1 VNYNRPE
8 LLDKLAS
15 EYVLGT
21 MRGRARR
28 RFEQLLRRHPTA
40 QSAVH
45 AWEDR
50 LGRLAS
56 SVAPIKPP
64 DRVWAGIEAKMRPVA
79 KSGEKARWTWL
90 DWLKPV
96 AGFAFGAVLTTGLVL
111 NDPGRFVSVDE
122 VAQSKQ
128 ALPQSYVGLLV
139 NDAGEPTLLASS
151 TRQGRRLTVKF
162 LRPVDTG
169 GKLLQ
174 LWALP
179 KEGAPFPVGVVTL
192 AKPPASTTVELRDTS
207 EKLFFNVPRLAVSL
221 EAARAASGAKPSGPF
236 ILAGHCVKLW

>member
-1 VNYNRPE
+1 VNYDRPE

-21 MRGRARR
+21 LRGRARR
-28 RFEQLLRRHPTA
+28 RFEQLLRKQPAA

-64 DRVWAGIEAKMRPVA
+64 DRVWAAIDARLRPA
-79 KSGEKARWTWL
+79 TGSSERPRSSWL
-90 DWLKPV
+90 DWLKPL
-96 AGFAFGAVLTTGLVL
+96 AGFAFGAVLTIGLVL
-111 NDPGRFVSVDE
+111 NDPGRFVSVDD

-139 NDAGEPTLLASS
+139 NEAGDPTLLASS
-151 TRQGRRLTVKF
+151 TRYGRRLTVKF
-162 LRPVDTG
+162 LRPVDPA
-169 GKLLQ
+169 GKLIQ

-179 KEGAPFPVGVVTL
+179 REGPPLPVGVVTPT
-192 AKPPASTTVELRDTS
+192 KPPGSTTLELADTS
-207 EKLFFNVPRLAVSL
+207 ERLFANVPRLAISL
-221 EAARAASGAKPSGPF
+221 ESAPAASGTLPSGPF
-236 ILAGHCVKLW
+236 VFAGNCVKLW

>member
-1 VNYNRPE
+1 MNYDRPE

-21 MRGRARR
+21 LRGRARR
-28 RFEQLLRRHPTA
+28 RFEQLMRTRPAAL
-40 QSAVH
+40 SAVH

-50 LGRLAS
+50 LGRLAA

-64 DRVWAGIEAKMRPVA
+64 DRVWAAIDAKIGAPPKVAQA
-79 KSGEKARWTWL
+79 KSSWL

-96 AGFAFGAVLTTGLVL
+96 AGFAFGTLLTVGLVL
-111 NDPGRFVSVDE
+111 NRPGMFVTVDE
-122 VAQSKQ
+122 VAQNKQ
-128 ALPQSYVGLLV
+128 ALPQSYVGLLL

-151 TRQGRRLTVKF
+151 TRQGRKLTVKF
-162 LRPVDTG
+162 LRAVDPG
-169 GKLLQ
+169 GKVLQ

-179 KEGAPFPVGVVTL
+179 KEGAPFPVGVVTP
-192 AKPPASTTVELRDTS
+192 AKPATSTTLELRDTS

-221 EAARAASGAKPSGPF
+221 EDVPAAAGAQPSGPF
-236 ILAGHCVKLW
+236 VLSGHCVKLW

>member
-1 VNYNRPE
+1 VNYDRPE

-21 MRGRARR
+21 LRGRARR
-28 RFEQLLRRHPTA
+28 RFEQVLRLRPA
-40 QSAVH
+40 ARSAVH

-50 LGRLAS
+50 LGRLAA

-64 DRVWAGIEAKMRPVA
+64 DRVWSAIETRLSPAPQARA
-79 KSGEKARWTWL
+79 KSSWL

-96 AGFAFGAVLTTGLVL
+96 VGFAFGAALTVGLVL
-111 NDPGRFVSVDE
+111 NNPGQFVSVDD

-128 ALPQSYVGLLV
+128 ALPQSYVGLLL
-139 NDAGEPTLLASS
+139 NEAGEPTLLASS
-151 TRQGRRLTVKF
+151 TRHGKLLTVKF
-162 LRPVDTG
+162 LRPVDPA
-169 GKLLQ
+169 GKIIQ

-179 KEGAPFPVGVVTL
+179 KEGAPFPVGVVTP
-192 AKPPASTTVELRDTS
+192 AKPSASTTLELRDTS

-221 EAARAASGAKPSGPF
+221 EDAPAASGALPSGPF
-236 ILAGHCVKLW
+236 VFAGNCVKLW

>member
-1 VNYNRPE
+1 MNYDRPE

-21 MRGRARR
+21 LRGRARR
-28 RFEQLLRRHPTA
+28 RFEQILRTRPA
-40 QSAVH
+40 AKDAVA

-50 LGRLAS
+50 LGRLAA

-64 DRVWAGIEAKMRPVA
+64 ERVWAAIDAKLGPVPA
-79 KSGEKARWTWL
+79 ARKQSSWL

-96 AGFAFGAVLTTGLVL
+96 AGFAFGAVLTVGLVL
-111 NDPGRFVSVDE
+111 NDPARFVSVDD

-128 ALPQSYVGLLV
+128 ALPQSYVGLLL

-151 TRQGRRLTVKF
+151 TRQGTRVTVKF
-162 LRPVDTG
+162 LRPVDAA
-169 GKLLQ
+169 GKILQ

-179 KEGAPFPVGVVTL
+179 KEGAPFPIGVVTPT
-192 AKPPASTTVELRDTS
+192 KPPGSTTFELRDTS
-207 EKLFFNVPRLAVSL
+207 EKLLSNVPRLAVSL
-221 EAARAASGAKPSGPF
+221 EDAPAAAGTLPSGPF
-236 ILAGHCVKLW
+236 VLAGNCVKLW

>member
-1 VNYNRPE
+1 MNYDRPE

-21 MRGRARR
+21 LRGRARR
-28 RFEQLLRRHPTA
+28 RFEQVLRLRPA
-40 QSAVH
+40 ARLAVH

-50 LGRLAS
+50 LGRLAA

-64 DRVWAGIEAKMRPVA
+64 DRVWSAIETRLHPAPQARA
-79 KSGEKARWTWL
+79 KSSWL

-96 AGFAFGAVLTTGLVL
+96 AGFAFGAALTIGLVL
-111 NDPGRFVSVDE
+111 NNPGQFVSVDD

-128 ALPQSYVGLLV
+128 ALPQSYVGLLL

-151 TRQGRRLTVKF
+151 TRHGKLLTVKF
-162 LRPVDTG
+162 LRPVDPA
-169 GKLLQ
+169 GKIIQ

-179 KEGAPFPVGVVTL
+179 KEGAPFPVGVVTP
-192 AKPPASTTVELRDTS
+192 AKPSASTTLELRDTS

-221 EAARAASGAKPSGPF
+221 EDAPAVSGALPSGPF
-236 ILAGHCVKLW
+236 VFAGNCVKLW

>member
-1 VNYNRPE
+1 MNYDRPE

-21 MRGRARR
+21 LRGRARR
-28 RFEQLLRRHPTA
+28 RFEQILRTRPA
-40 QSAVH
+40 AKDAVA

-50 LGRLAS
+50 LGRLAA

-64 DRVWAGIEAKMRPVA
+64 ERVWAAIDARLGPVPVA
-79 KSGEKARWTWL
+79 RKQSSWL

-96 AGFAFGAVLTTGLVL
+96 AGFAFGAVLTVGLVL
-111 NDPGRFVSVDE
+111 NDPARFVSVDE

-128 ALPQSYVGLLV
+128 ALPQSYVGLLL

-151 TRQGRRLTVKF
+151 TRQGTRVTVKF
-162 LRPVDTG
+162 LRPVDAA
-169 GKLLQ
+169 GKILQ

-179 KEGAPFPVGVVTL
+179 KEGAPFPVGVVTPT
-192 AKPPASTTVELRDTS
+192 KPPGSTTFELRDTS
-207 EKLFFNVPRLAVSL
+207 EKLLSNVPRLAVSL
-221 EAARAASGAKPSGPF
+221 EDAPAAAGALPSGPF
-236 ILAGHCVKLW
+236 VLAGNCVKLW

>member
-1 VNYNRPE
+1 VNYDRPE

-21 MRGRARR
+21 LRGRARR
-28 RFEQLLRRHPTA
+28 RFEQLLRKYPAA

-56 SVAPIKPP
+56 SVAPVKPP
-64 DRVWAGIEAKMRPVA
+64 ERLWTAIETKLPGAKKQAKAG
-79 KSGEKARWTWL
+79 WL

-96 AGFAFGAVLTTGLVL
+96 AGFAFGAALTVGLVL
-111 NDPGRFVSVDE
+111 NNPARFVSVDE

-139 NDAGEPTLLASS
+139 NEAGEPTLLASS
-151 TRQGRRLTVKF
+151 TRQGKRLTVKF
-162 LRPVDTG
+162 LRPVDPA
-169 GKLLQ
+169 GKVLQ

-179 KEGAPFPVGVVTL
+179 KEGAPFPVGVVTP
-192 AKPPASTTVELRDTS
+192 AKPTASTTLELRDTS
-207 EKLFFNVPRLAVSL
+207 EKLFSNVPRLAVSL
-221 EAARAASGAKPSGPF
+221 EDAPAAPGALPSGQF

>member
-1 VNYNRPE
+1 VNYDRPE

-21 MRGRARR
+21 LRGRARR
-28 RFEQLLRRHPTA
+28 RFEQLLRTLPAA
-40 QSAVH
+40 QAAVH
-45 AWEDR
+45 GWEDR

-64 DRVWAGIEAKMRPVA
+64 DRLWSAIEAQLAPAPRT
-79 KSGEKARWTWL
+79 ARARAGWL

-96 AGFAFGAVLTTGLVL
+96 AGFAFGAVLTVGLVL
-111 NDPGRFVSVDE
+111 NSPTRFVSLDD

-128 ALPQSYVGLLV
+128 ALPQSYVGLLL
-139 NDAGEPTLLASS
+139 NEAGEPTLLASS
-151 TRQGRRLTVKF
+151 TRQGTRLTVKF
-162 LRPVDTG
+162 LRAVDPA
-169 GKLLQ
+169 GKVLQ

-179 KEGAPFPVGVVTL
+179 KDGAPFPVGVVTP
-192 AKPPASTTVELRDTS
+192 AKPAASSTLELRDSS

-221 EAARAASGAKPSGPF
+221 EDAPAAAGAQPSAPFVLSGF
-236 ILAGHCVKLW
+236 CVKLW

>member
-1 VNYNRPE
+1 VNYDRPE

-21 MRGRARR
+21 LRGRARR
-28 RFEQLLRRHPTA
+28 RFEQILRLHPTA

-56 SVAPIKPP
+56 SVAPVKPP
-64 DRVWAGIEAKMRPVA
+64 ERVWAGIETSLHPAPRTAKR
-79 KSGEKARWTWL
+79 SGWL
-90 DWLKPV
+90 EWLKPI
-96 AGFAFGAVLTTGLVL
+96 AGFAFGAVLTVGLVL
-111 NDPGRFVSVDE
+111 NNPTQFVSVDD

-139 NDAGEPTLLASS
+139 NEKGEPTLLASS
-151 TRQGRRLTVKF
+151 TRHGKRLTVKF
-162 LRPVDTG
+162 LRPVDAA
-169 GKLLQ
+169 GKVLQ

-179 KEGAPFPVGVVTL
+179 REGAPFPVGVVTP
-192 AKPPASTTVELRDTS
+192 AKPTASTTLELRDTS
-207 EKLFFNVPRLAVSL
+207 EKLFANVPRLAVSL
-221 EAARAASGAKPSGPF
+221 EDAPAASGALPSGEF
-236 ILAGHCVKLW
+236 VLAGHCVKLW

>member
-1 VNYNRPE
+1 VNYDQPE
-8 LLDKLAS
+8 LLDKLAA

-21 MRGRARR
+21 LRGRARR
-28 RFEQLLRRHPTA
+28 RFEQVLSTHQAA
-40 QSAVH
+40 QSAVQ

-56 SVAPIKPP
+56 SVAPVKPP
-64 DRVWAGIEAKMRPVA
+64 DRVWAAIDAKLRPTPRASA
-79 KSGEKARWTWL
+79 KKRAGWL

-96 AGFAFGAVLTTGLVL
+96 AGFAFGAVLTVGLVL
-111 NDPGRFVSVDE
+111 NDPSRFVSVDE

-139 NDAGEPTLLASS
+139 NEAGEPTLLASS

-162 LRPVDTG
+162 LRPVDAG
-169 GKLLQ
+169 GKVLQ

-179 KEGAPFPVGVVTL
+179 KEGAPFPVGVVTP
-192 AKPPASTTVELRDTS
+192 AKPPASTTLELRDTS
-207 EKLFFNVPRLAVSL
+207 EKLFSNVPRLAVSF
-221 EAARAASGAKPSGPF
+221 EDAPAAPGTLPSGSF
-236 ILAGHCVKLW
+236 VLAGHCVKLW